1 MLAVLVLC
9 HCPSV
14 CMDVAGC
21 ACSMCNSARHVMVA
35 VLVELIPLWV
45 VGSRSAEGRDF
56 GARRP
61 RQKRISGRGK
71 ARLGLRGTAAGGRPV
86 DASLVP
92 ARSPLKSPPPGA
104 LAGLRG
110 GGRGTP
116 LGRPPSTAAAC
127 GVWKH
132 RRSGRECPRRFCQ
145 DRVYRLGSSF
155 RVWSSPSPSPPC
167 RRAEEVRGLLASCR
181 GRETG
186 IQGNERARRQRGCPQ
201 TQTALAP
208 SSLPLPCLSIHHSAS
223 ASPRLPRLPP
233 PSAAG
238 F

>member
-1 MLAVLVLC
+1 MCGKKSAVGAVTVLAVLVLC

-71 ARLGLRGTAAGGRPV
+71 ARLGLRGTAAGVRPV

-110 GGRGTP
+110 GGEGDSPWPAPLHCRCLWGLETP
-116 LGRPPSTAAAC
+116 QEWEGMPEAVLPRPSLPF
-127 GVWKH
+127 GVQL
-132 RRSGRECPRRFCQ
+132 S
-145 DRVYRLGSSF
+145 RLEF
-155 RVWSSPSPSPPC
+155 AFP
-167 RRAEEVRGLLASCR
+167 LASLPQSR
-181 GRETG
+181 GG
-186 IQGNERARRQRGCPQ
+186 
-201 TQTALAP
+201 
-208 SSLPLPCLSIHHSAS
+208 
-223 ASPRLPRLPP
+223 
-233 PSAAG
+233 
-238 F
+238 

>member
-167 RRAEEVRGLLASCR
+167 RRAEEVRGLVALLPGVGDR
-181 GRETG
+181 HPGEREG
-186 IQGNERARRQRGCPQ
+186 
-201 TQTALAP
+201 TQATRLPAP